1 MKKLFLLIFSFVI
14 LFSFNTLLKAECNNE
29 ELNEWATTIKGE
41 YVLNEKSDSLAFP
54 FAYFITINP
63 LRDDVKIKV
72 TDASGVSAFAEKYEG
87 KETNVYGVGCY
98 TNLEKETY
106 KIQVYG
112 NKNSACPNE
121 LLRTLEVTVPRYNEM
136 SKAVACKDNKDYE
149 LCKTFT
155 DSTENMTEKEFK
167 DKVDEYTRKD
177 VKTDSTLYKILSV
190 MKEYLIYIIIP
201 FVIVTIIYIIRVKNY
216 KTKRGEK

>member
-1 MKKLFLLIFSFVI
+1 MKKLFLFILSFVV
-14 LFSFNTLLKAECNNE
+14 LFSFKPLLNADCNDE
-29 ELNEWATTIKGE
+29 DLNEWATTINGE
-41 YVLNEKSDSLAFP
+41 YVLNEKGDSLAFP

-63 LRDDVKIKV
+63 IRDDINIKV
-72 TDASGVSAFAEKYEG
+72 TDASGVSAFAKKYEG
-87 KETNVYGVGCY
+87 KETNVFGVGCY

-112 NKNSACPNE
+112 GKNSACPNE
-121 LLRTLEVTVPRYNEM
+121 LLRTINVTVPRYNEM
-136 SKAVACKDNKDYE
+136 SKAQACKDNKDYE

-155 DSTENMTEKEFK
+155 DSTENMSEQEFSEKL
-167 DKVDEYTRKD
+167 DEYTNNG
-177 VKTDSTLYKILSV
+177 STNASLLLKILSIV
-190 MKEYLIYIIIP
+190 KEYLIYIIIP